1 MLLATLEPE
10 INWGY
15 FTPGYRYRVQK
26 GYHGRKVVLFYKL
39 QINEEEI
46 ILLNL

>member
-26 GYHGRKVVLFYKL
+26 GYHGRKVVL